1 MQMWALSGAEYLRM
15 TPVSYTVTAMLPDAP
30 APRESPL
37 ATVARAFVN
46 ARREGRSL
54 PVYPG
59 PVPVDLAAAYRI
71 QDLALALDGRAV
83 AGWKV
88 GRIPDPDVAQLGA
101 NRLAGPILA
110 GTVVEAVA
118 THEAAMP
125 AFSGGFIAVEA
136 EFMLRLRVPAHASAP
151 LDDAAAQEWI
161 DDVRI
166 GIEIASSP
174 YPGINDDGPCVTV
187 SDFGNN
193 AGALL
198 GSAVRDWRARDLQ
211 AIEVSTEIAG
221 REAGRATA
229 ANMLDGPYGALRFL
243 LDHCGR
249 RGIAP
254 QSGWWISSGA
264 VTGVHAAAVGDR
276 AVVKFAGIGSLSCR
290 IVAAQRSP

>member
-1 MQMWALSGAEYLRM
+1 M
-15 TPVSYTVTAMLPDAP
+15 TPVSYTVTTMVPEAP
-30 APRESPL
+30 APRESAL
-37 ATVARAFVN
+37 GKIARAFVS

-59 PVPVDLAAAYRI
+59 PLPLDLASAYRI
-71 QDLALALDGRAV
+71 QDQALRLDGRTI

-88 GRIPDPDVAQLGA
+88 GRIPDAEVAQLGA

-110 GTVVEAVA
+110 GTVVETTAA
-118 THEAAMP
+118 NEAAMP
-125 AFSGGFIAVEA
+125 AFSGGFIALEA
-136 EFMLRLRVPAHASAP
+136 EFMLRLRVPAHASVP
-151 LDDAAAQEWI
+151 LDDAAAQGWI
-161 DDVRI
+161 DEVRI

-174 YPGINDDGPCVTV
+174 YAGINDDGPCVTV

-193 AGALL
+193 AGVLL
-198 GSAVRDWRARDLQ
+198 GSAVPDWRACDLQ
-211 AIEVSTEIAG
+211 AIEVSTEVAG

-229 ANMLDGPYGALRFL
+229 ASMLDGPYGAIRFL
-243 LDHCGR
+243 LEHFKR

-264 VTGVHAAAVGDR
+264 VTGVHLAAVGDR

-290 IVAAQRSP
+290 IVAARRCA